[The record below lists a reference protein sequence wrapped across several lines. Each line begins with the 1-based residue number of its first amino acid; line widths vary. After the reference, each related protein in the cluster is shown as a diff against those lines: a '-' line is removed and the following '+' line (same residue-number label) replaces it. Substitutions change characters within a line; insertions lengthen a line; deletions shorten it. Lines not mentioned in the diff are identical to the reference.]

1 MATMK
6 DIITSPLLLAMVIIG
21 LLYIVGFSLVYLKKA
36 YTHCLELG
44 ISKEDLKNVIKSSL
58 VFSIV
63 PSLSI
68 VVGLFA
74 LISVLG
80 TVWSWWRLSV
90 IGSLS
95 YESLISSSVASAIG
109 FSSSAEMLE
118 GATGQQFGVVMI
130 LMSIGML
137 SGFFILLPLGK
148 KLSMSV
154 SKSEENGNGWKY
166 VLSGCF
172 MLCLFAVYIPVLLI
186 GDTVQAA
193 VMLTGLVI
201 AVGLGLLA
209 KNPKLAWLND
219 FIMAFSMIGGMISS
233 VLWCKLFYS
242 IFADWRYLM
251 KKKGSNKIVITDSF
265 QAWAHKWGR
274 IGTLIALLYMIAIP
288 FVVLTFYDS
297 LPSIGEVINLSTIS
311 ILMIYIPVG
320 FSEAISYTPILG
332 ASSYLT
338 FITGNIMNLKL
349 PCAVNAMKL
358 AKKEPNTPEGEAIS
372 SVAVAIC
379 SIMTIIILALA
390 ALLSAWISPVFELPA
405 VKTAS
410 NYLIPALFGSLTLG
424 LFASTSS
431 GKKVVKNGVMG
442 VVPVI
447 AIITVLALVVR
458 ITTGSSLFGMVGFLI
473 LFMLP
478 VAIISSRIM
487 WKKNII
493 KVIDKEDADTE
504 KSE

>member
-1 MATMK
+1 
-6 DIITSPLLLAMVIIG
+6 
-21 LLYIVGFSLVYLKKA
+21 
-36 YTHCLELG
+36 
-44 ISKEDLKNVIKSSL
+44 
-58 VFSIV
+58 
-63 PSLSI
+63 
-68 VVGLFA
+68 
-74 LISVLG
+74 
-80 TVWSWWRLSV
+80 
-90 IGSLS
+90 
-95 YESLISSSVASAIG
+95 
-109 FSSSAEMLE
+109 
-118 GATGQQFGVVMI
+118 
-130 LMSIGML
+130 
-137 SGFFILLPLGK
+137 
-148 KLSMSV
+148 
-154 SKSEENGNGWKY
+154 
-166 VLSGCF
+166 
-172 MLCLFAVYIPVLLI
+172 
-186 GDTVQAA
+186 
-193 VMLTGLVI
+193 
-201 AVGLGLLA
+201 
-209 KNPKLAWLND
+209 
-219 FIMAFSMIGGMISS
+219 
-233 VLWCKLFYS
+233 
-242 IFADWRYLM
+242 M
-251 KKKGSNKIVITDSF
+251 KKKGSNKIVIADSF

-311 ILMIYIPVG
+311 ILMVYIPVG

-447 AIITVLALVVR
+447 VIITVLALVVR

-493 KVIDKEDADTE
+493 KVVDKEDADTE

>member
-1 MATMK
+1 
-6 DIITSPLLLAMVIIG
+6 
-21 LLYIVGFSLVYLKKA
+21 
-36 YTHCLELG
+36 
-44 ISKEDLKNVIKSSL
+44 
-58 VFSIV
+58 
-63 PSLSI
+63 
-68 VVGLFA
+68 
-74 LISVLG
+74 
-80 TVWSWWRLSV
+80 
-90 IGSLS
+90 
-95 YESLISSSVASAIG
+95 
-109 FSSSAEMLE
+109 
-118 GATGQQFGVVMI
+118 
-130 LMSIGML
+130 
-137 SGFFILLPLGK
+137 
-148 KLSMSV
+148 
-154 SKSEENGNGWKY
+154 
-166 VLSGCF
+166 
-172 MLCLFAVYIPVLLI
+172 
-186 GDTVQAA
+186 
-193 VMLTGLVI
+193 
-201 AVGLGLLA
+201 
-209 KNPKLAWLND
+209 
-219 FIMAFSMIGGMISS
+219 
-233 VLWCKLFYS
+233 
-242 IFADWRYLM
+242 M

-431 GKKVVKNGVMG
+431 GKKVVKNCVMG

-447 AIITVLALVVR
+447 VIIKVLALVVR

-493 KVIDKEDADTE
+493 KVVDKEDADTE